1 MTFLAYAVLA
11 AAACAVLGAVCIVL
25 MDVVAESLGAVGKTL
40 LYAGAIAL
48 WLLGPALALVVL
60 GFRVSFGGG

>member
-25 MDVVAESLGAVGKTL
+25 MDVVADWLDPVGHLL

-48 WLLGPALALVVL
+48 WLLGPALALAVL

>member
-25 MDVVAESLGAVGKTL
+25 MDVVADWLDPVGHLL